1 MFFLLSFHDGI
12 LLNFTGFIVLFVAY
26 KQIYYFN
33 ERHPDCVNCGVWVP
47 FFIVGSRENGSRKN
61 HIIIKK
67 EVGMHMKRVFVKAL
81 SIAKCVLNAALAFA
95 LMLSL

>member
-1 MFFLLSFHDGI
+1 M
-12 LLNFTGFIVLFVAY
+12 LFSKLPAG
-26 KQIYYFN
+26 KN
-33 ERHPDCVNCGVWVP
+33 D
-47 FFIVGSRENGSRKN
+47 SRKN

-67 EVGMHMKRVFVKAL
+67 EVGMHMKRVFVKVL

>member
-1 MFFLLSFHDGI
+1 MGAFF
-12 LLNFTGFIVLFVAY
+12 
-26 KQIYYFN
+26 Q
-33 ERHPDCVNCGVWVP
+33 
-47 FFIVGSRENGSRKN
+47 VGSRENDSRKN

-67 EVGMHMKRVFVKAL
+67 EVGMHMKRVFVKVL

>member
-1 MFFLLSFHDGI
+1 MGAFF
-12 LLNFTGFIVLFVAY
+12 
-26 KQIYYFN
+26 Q
-33 ERHPDCVNCGVWVP
+33 
-47 FFIVGSRENGSRKN
+47 VGSRENGSRKN

>member
-1 MFFLLSFHDGI
+1 MAEYRCFFH
-12 LLNFTGFIVLFVAY
+12 
-26 KQIYYFN
+26 
-33 ERHPDCVNCGVWVP
+33 
-47 FFIVGSRENGSRKN
+47 VGRRENNSRKN
-61 HIIIKK
+61 HIFIKK